1 MMGGYPTGNV
11 PDDCHPDVQWLL
23 GYWQS
28 KRSNRPLPGRQ
39 HIDPVELG
47 RLLANIWVVDVQR
60 APLRYRYRVAGTLIV
75 AYLGQEPTGE
85 WLDVVIP
92 HFAETH
98 TCRDLKIVVAD
109 RVPRWRRGPPSLRR
123 DLSFKTLEQLSLP
136 LAGDGQTVDMVLILT
151 LFLDEEGKA
160 LPPAP

>member
-1 MMGGYPTGNV
+1 MDGSRTGNV
-11 PDDCHPDVQWLL
+11 PDDCHPDIQWLL
-23 GYWQS
+23 GYWQGKS
-28 KRSNRPLPGRQ
+28 PDGRLPGRQ
-39 HIDPVELG
+39 HIDPVEMG

-60 APLRYRYRVAGTLIV
+60 TPLRFRYRVTGTLIV

-92 HFAETH
+92 HFEETH

-123 DLSFKTLEQLSLP
+123 ELSFKNLEQLSLP
-136 LAGDGQTVDMVLILT
+136 LARDGQTVDMTLNLT
-151 LFLDEEGKA
+151 LFLDEEGRA
-160 LPPAP
+160 LPPAM